1 MPDLNEARLHKLGN
15 QLPGRLSM
23 PGDDRYVAATA
34 IWAKPSGAMPRAVV
48 RCRTAQ
54 DVQSAIRAVRDCDL
68 PLSVRGGGH
77 DWAGRALCDGI
88 VIDLSGMNSVV
99 IEPATRTAQISGG
112 ARAGDVVDAADPL
125 GLAPV
130 TGSVGTVG
138 MTGLTLGGGYGPLI
152 GRFGLALDNLLA
164 AEVVLAD
171 GGVALARDD
180 SESELFWAL
189 RGGGGNFGVVTT
201 MYYRLHDVPDVR
213 SGMLIYPFAE
223 ARAVLERCADI
234 ATFMPNEF
242 TVQVGIAV
250 GPDGPVVM
258 IVPTWCGPSAE
269 GEARLAPFFKL
280 GTLLA
285 SSVNVTPYGRS
296 LTVFDPYL
304 VNGQREI
311 MDTCWLAAFDGRSID
326 VFIRAM
332 EMAVS
337 SGCAIFTHE
346 FKGAASRVPEETTA
360 FGLRRDHILI
370 EILAGFV
377 DRSDKLEERQHQG
390 WVRATRESFE
400 ATALPGAYPNLIA
413 TGDDRVTQSYG
424 RNAKRLI
431 EAKRHYDPDNVFFS
445 AIPLPL
451 DRPLAGA
458 ALSAPV

>member
-99 IEPATRTAQISGG
+99 IEPATRTAQILGG

>member
-1 MPDLNEARLHKLGN
+1 MPDLIEARLRKLGN
-15 QLPGRLSM
+15 QLPGRVSM

-34 IWAKPSGAMPRAVV
+34 IWAKPSGALPRAVV
-48 RCRTAQ
+48 HCRTVQ
-54 DVQSAIRAVRDCDL
+54 DVQSAIRAVRDCHL

-88 VIDLSGMNSVV
+88 VIDLSGMDSVV
-99 IEPATRTAQISGG
+99 IDPATHPARISGG
-112 ARAGDVVDAADPL
+112 ARASDVVKVADPL

-164 AEVVLAD
+164 VEVVLAD
-171 GGVALARDD
+171 GRVAIARDD

-223 ARAVLERCADI
+223 AKGVLERCADT
-234 ATFMPNEF
+234 ASFMPDEL

-280 GTLLA
+280 GTLLT

-304 VNGQREI
+304 VDGQREI
-311 MDTCWLAAFDGRSID
+311 METCWLTTLDGRSID

-346 FKGAASRVPEETTA
+346 FKGAASRVPEEATA
-360 FGLRRDHILI
+360 FGLRRDHILV

-377 DRSDKLEERQHQG
+377 DQSDTLEERQHQG
-390 WVRATRESFE
+390 WVRATRGSFE
-400 ATALPGAYPNLIA
+400 VMALPGGYPNLLA
-413 TGDDRVTQSYG
+413 AGDHRVVKSYG

-431 EAKRHYDPDNVFFS
+431 EAKRHYDPDNVFRS
-445 AIPLPL
+445 AIPLPF
-451 DRPLAGA
+451 DSAMAGA
-458 ALSAPV
+458 A